1 MSLTS
6 GGRSSGGKLLLRG
19 REPEAVGR
27 TTAKVSVMDE
37 NQKAKRSVITA
48 YFDDAEARMAFLD
61 ELANTGHEP
70 EAMTLC
76 LVYID
81 RFAQCLCWPR
91 ASAGRN
97 FVEAL
102 IHFGGD
108 PLMALAHPLQAA
120 RAFGAMKAPWK
131 ALAERIAGA
140 FPGRSHEVLP
150 IPTFEQALAE
160 HVTTA
165 ELAQLRPELW
175 RATIANVVYQ
185 HLRNAAIHGFGTSAG
200 IVLSQTTWNGQ
211 LVPIL
216 GLSELKSCAR
226 GLIAEARR
234 RSEANWQWFGDDAIV
249 HGA

>member
-1 MSLTS
+1 LTAQ
-6 GGRSSGGKLLLRG
+6 
-19 REPEAVGR
+19 PQAVKR
-27 TTAKVSVMDE
+27 TDAEVSVTDE
-37 NQKAKRSVITA
+37 NQNAKPGVITA
-48 YFDDAEARMAFLD
+48 YFADVEARVAFLD
-61 ELANTGHEP
+61 DLANTGHEP
-70 EAMTLC
+70 EAITLC

-91 ASAGRN
+91 ASSGHN

-102 IHFGGD
+102 ICFGGN
-108 PLMALAHPLQAA
+108 PLLALAHPLQAT
-120 RAFGAMKAPWK
+120 RAFGAMKASWK
-131 ALAERIAGA
+131 TLAERIAQA
-140 FPGRSHEVLP
+140 FPGLSHEVLP
-150 IPTFEQALAE
+150 IQTFEQALADY
-160 HVTTA
+160 VTTA
-165 ELAQLRPELW
+165 ELAQLGPELW

-185 HLRNAAIHGFGTSAG
+185 HLRNAAIHGFGISAG

-211 LVPIL
+211 PVPII